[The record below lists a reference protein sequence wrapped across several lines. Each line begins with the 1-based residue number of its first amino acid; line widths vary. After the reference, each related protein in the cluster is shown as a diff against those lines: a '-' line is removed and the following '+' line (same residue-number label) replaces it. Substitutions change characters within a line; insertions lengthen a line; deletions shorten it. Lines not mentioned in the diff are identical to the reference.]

1 MGCVAIWPVT
11 VFKRSR
17 HREVEILSLPEENF
31 LNPDKKV
38 QNQEDVDAQFAS
50 VA

>member
-11 VFKRSR
+11 VLKRSS
-17 HREVEILSLPEENF
+17 HREVEMLSFSEENF
-31 LNPDKKV
+31 LNPGKKA
-38 QNQEDVDAQFAS
+38 QNLEDVDAQFAS